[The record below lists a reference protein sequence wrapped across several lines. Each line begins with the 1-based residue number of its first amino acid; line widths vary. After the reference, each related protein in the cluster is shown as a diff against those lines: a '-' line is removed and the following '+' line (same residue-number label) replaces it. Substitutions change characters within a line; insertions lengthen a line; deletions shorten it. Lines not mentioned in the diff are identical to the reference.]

1 MLMSALT
8 PKADIILKADANDG
22 QSGYDCYFGSVEN
35 YRYQIASD
43 VQRDGLGLELI
54 TDDYNIVAE
63 VFRSDKEKTLTDK
76 VIDKTMNKLMKAYEN
91 ELGAIIRK

>member
-1 MLMSALT
+1 M
-8 PKADIILKADANDG
+8 
-22 QSGYDCYFGSVEN
+22 EN

-63 VFRSDKEKTLTDK
+63 VFRSDKEKTLTFRCFSEAELPLSIVEQMLEIAKRELEPFEDGSLL
-76 VIDKTMNKLMKAYEN
+76 IDAKNYKHIPPRKTG
-91 ELGAIIRK
+91 LGRTR